1 MCTDLSS
8 VATQHYS
15 RIGGVK
21 QREKGCVTG
30 KTLILGL
37 LLLQFC
43 LEIAVEA
50 RGCGMFWMENK
61 HSIGAE
67 GDVAC

>member
-1 MCTDLSS
+1 M
-8 VATQHYS
+8 
-15 RIGGVK
+15 
-21 QREKGCVTG
+21 TG